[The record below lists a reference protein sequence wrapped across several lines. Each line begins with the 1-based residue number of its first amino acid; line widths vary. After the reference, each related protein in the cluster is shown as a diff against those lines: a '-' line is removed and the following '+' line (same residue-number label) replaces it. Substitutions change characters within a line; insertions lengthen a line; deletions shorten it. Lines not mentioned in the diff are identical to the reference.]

1 MKELY
6 TAKMTLSIILFLLGP
21 ISFSQTANQDSLKS
35 IKTIGLFDDKKIT
48 VGNYMSVVVYKI
60 NDYCIS
66 PDDISQS
73 LADSLS
79 GKKIVVTGKLKI
91 VTGKTFP
98 ALKSNEGRIY
108 EPYKEPDRKFII
120 EPSFKILE

>member
-35 IKTIGLFDDKKIT
+35 IKTIGLFDGKKIT

-66 PDDISQS
+66 PEDISQS

-79 GKKIVVTGKLKI
+79 GKIIVVTGKLKI